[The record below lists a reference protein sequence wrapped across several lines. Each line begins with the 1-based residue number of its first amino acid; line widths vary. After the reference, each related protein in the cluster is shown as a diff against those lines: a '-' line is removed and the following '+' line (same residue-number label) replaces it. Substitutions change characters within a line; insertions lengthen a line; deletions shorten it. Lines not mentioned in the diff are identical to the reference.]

1 MCREERREQ
10 CYVQHKVMNATP
22 LIQRVVA
29 VLWPA
34 FIMAGIAT
42 ILFTAAF
49 DPAVIFVEQDIS
61 RLGFYTITFFVF
73 WVFGISTATATCYF
87 LKPCEAMNQT
97 RERAKAEANEADRNV
112 AQENVAHENVA
123 KGNAASTHAGSTKE

>member
-1 MCREERREQ
+1 
-10 CYVQHKVMNATP
+10 MNATP

-49 DPAVIFVEQDIS
+49 DPSVIFAEQDIS

-73 WVFGISTATATCYF
+73 WIFGISTAAATCYF
-87 LKPCEAMNQT
+87 LKPCEAMNKT
-97 RERAKAEANEADRNV
+97 RERAKAEATEAARNV
-112 AQENVAHENVA
+112 AQGNVAQ
-123 KGNAASTHAGSTKE
+123 GNADSTHAGSAKE

>member
-1 MCREERREQ
+1 MS
-10 CYVQHKVMNATP
+10 AIP
-22 LIQRVVA
+22 LIQRMVA

-49 DPAVIFVEQDIS
+49 DPSVIFVEHDIS

-73 WVFGISTATATCYF
+73 WIFGISTAAATCYF
-87 LKPCEAMNQT
+87 LKPCQAINKAREEA
-97 RERAKAEANEADRNV
+97 RAEALEIATEAAKNVAAGGNV
-112 AQENVAHENVA
+112 AQDD
-123 KGNAASTHAGSTKE
+123 AGSAKE